1 MVKRPRKEITMKKL
15 ESISYWITMGSAI
28 ELMAV
33 MILLT
38 VFKIG
43 IIMWRFDPILLT
55 IGTTVMIFSFIQL
68 FMAVYI
74 STAINKV
81 IKERRKEKELKKAA

>member
-1 MVKRPRKEITMKKL
+1 MKKL
-15 ESISYWITMGSAI
+15 ENISYWITMGSALQ
-28 ELMAV
+28 LMAV
-33 MILLT
+33 MLLLT
-38 VFKIG
+38 VAKIG

>member
-1 MVKRPRKEITMKKL
+1 MKKL

-28 ELMAV
+28 ELMAI

>member
-1 MVKRPRKEITMKKL
+1 MKKL
-15 ESISYWITMGSAI
+15 ENISYWITMGSAI

-55 IGTTVMIFSFIQL
+55 VGTTVMIFSFIQL
-68 FMAVYI
+68 FVAVYI

>member
-1 MVKRPRKEITMKKL
+1 MKKL
-15 ESISYWITMGSAI
+15 ESISYWITMGSALQ
-28 ELMAV
+28 LMAV
-33 MILLT
+33 MLLLT
-38 VFKIG
+38 VAKVG
-43 IIMWRFDPILLT
+43 IILWKFDPILLT

>member
-1 MVKRPRKEITMKKL
+1 MKKL